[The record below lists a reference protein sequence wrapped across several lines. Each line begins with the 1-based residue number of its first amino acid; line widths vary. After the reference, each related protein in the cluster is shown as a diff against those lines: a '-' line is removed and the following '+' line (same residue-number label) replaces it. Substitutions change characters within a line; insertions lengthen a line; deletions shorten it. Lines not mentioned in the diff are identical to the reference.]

1 MKKNVLALSIAT
13 MIGGLGFAGA
23 ASAQATDRLAVN
35 DSGTGHI
42 LINPYYNVQN
52 GNMSVFHVV
61 NTDTSNG
68 KAVKVRF
75 RGASN
80 SDDVLDFQVFMSPG
94 DVWTAAISKGADGR
108 AQLTTNDNSCTLPAI
123 AKGVQIPFVLDRLPA
138 SMSAEDKANNTRE
151 GYMEILTMADI
162 KAPSALFTATKHV
175 NGVAPCDAT
184 GVLSGTLA
192 TGAATAGLAAPTG
205 GLFGSWYIINVA
217 QTTTYS
223 ASSHAVVANP
233 AQDGDGLTRNVFSP
247 QSAGFSA
254 NQFSA
259 DPLFK
264 AGLLQAQN
272 FDFPDLSTPYFTTNN
287 QAAADSQAAALT
299 ESLARGAVLN
309 QYANDASISAKTDWV
324 FSMPTRRYNVAAN
337 YAVAP
342 TAAGY
347 RVYNTAVGNYFNAGN
362 TTVNAA
368 GQICI
373 ASVGATFSDR
383 EEAAKTSGAVFSPGM
398 TKNTSLCGEVSVLSF
413 ADAGTSVLGASVARS
428 NAVDGLFEN
437 GWGQINFGGTG
448 IPVLGAAFIKLSNPA
463 AAPGVSGT
471 YGITWPHAYKSV
483 TPVVTP

>member
-23 ASAQATDRLAVN
+23 ASAQAVDRLAVN

-138 SMSAEDKANNTRE
+138 AMSDEDKANNTRE

-175 NGVAPCDAT
+175 GGVAPCDAT
-184 GVLSGTLA
+184 GVLTGTLA
-192 TGAATAGLAAPTG
+192 TGAATPGLANPTG

-223 ASSHAVVANP
+223 ASSYAVVANP

-247 QSAGFSA
+247 QSADVSFG
-254 NQFSA
+254 QFSA

-264 AGLLQAQN
+264 AGLLPAQN
-272 FDFPDLSTPYFTTNN
+272 FDFPDLSTPYFTANS

-337 YAVAP
+337 YAVAS

-347 RVYNTAVGNYFNAGN
+347 RVFNAAVGDYFNAGN
-362 TTVNAA
+362 TRVNAA

-373 ASVGATFSDR
+373 SSIGTVFRDR
-383 EEAAKTSGAVFSPGM
+383 EETAKTSGAVFSPG
-398 TKNTSLCGEVSVLSF
+398 TLTNTPLCGEVSVLSF
-413 ADAGTSVLGASVARS
+413 ADSGDSVLSSSVARS
-428 NAVDGLFEN
+428 NVDGAYVN

-448 IPVLGAAFIKLSNPA
+448 IPVLGAAFIKLTNPS
-463 AAPGVSGT
+463 AAPGMSGT
-471 YGITWPHAYKSV
+471 YGITWPHAYQSV